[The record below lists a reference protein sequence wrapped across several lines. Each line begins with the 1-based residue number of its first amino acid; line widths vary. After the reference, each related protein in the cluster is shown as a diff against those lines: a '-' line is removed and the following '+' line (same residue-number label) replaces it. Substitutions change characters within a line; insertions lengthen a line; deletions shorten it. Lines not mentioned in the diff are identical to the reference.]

1 MNTYISIALIVLSIL
16 LVASV
21 LLQQIGNG
29 LSSTFGGAG
38 GSYQTR
44 RGFEKILFRAT
55 IVFGILIMIGSIA
68 YILV

>member
-1 MNTYISIALIVLSIL
+1 MNTYISIALIVLSVL

-29 LSSTFGGAG
+29 LSATFGGAG

-44 RGFEKILFRAT
+44 RGFEKVLFRAT
-55 IVFGILIMIGSIA
+55 IVFGILIIIGSIA